1 MANGVTEIMERAL
14 DLNWIRQQLISN
26 NIANVDTPG
35 YKRVDVDFKSSLI
48 KALNNHDNNSK
59 SRLNAHDLEPVFV
72 ESEELT
78 LSNDGNNVDIEKEMS
93 QQAVNLLQYAL
104 LTRLVS
110 DQLGMLRTA
119 ITEGRR

>member
-48 KALNNHDNNSK
+48 KALNNHDNNSN

>member
-1 MANGVTEIMERAL
+1 MQIANPAAEVMERAL
-14 DLNWIRQQLISN
+14 DINWLRQQLIAN
-26 NIANVDTPG
+26 NIANVDTPN
-35 YKRVDVDFKSSLI
+35 YKRADVDFKSSLI
-48 KALNNHDNNSK
+48 KALNNHSD
-59 SRLNAHDLEPVFV
+59 SRLAAKEVEPDFVDSEDLI
-72 ESEELT
+72 

-93 QQAVNLLQYAL
+93 QQAVNVLQYAL